1 MAKTADI
8 TTRARAPGKIIL
20 SGEYAVL
27 CGNPALAMAV
37 DKFCY
42 IKITSL
48 PASFLPSQASSH
60 AITFVFKDLNY
71 QCQLTIDELLS
82 IADQVMVHGQ
92 NSSRKNT
99 EVLLK
104 IREMIVHPYFLGVY
118 AFAFFARKLQL
129 KEILPD
135 DLLCEITSELPIGS
149 GMGSSA
155 ALIMG
160 MLHGL
165 LNYFSLPAIPAAIAL
180 EWGREIEGVQHDH
193 SSGMDLYLAHHGGG
207 IKFQDGKAKSRHLF
221 KGPFFLVNTG
231 KPQATTGECVR
242 EVKKRIAHA
251 ALLKDLYDVTSA
263 IDDAW
268 QKNDIQSMCD
278 GIRANHVL
286 LKAIGVVPSKAAL
299 FIEEIN
305 KLGFAAKVSGAGSIR
320 GDNAGM
326 VLVVGE
332 GDMAAVLAK
341 YSYQVLRVAGERH
354 GVSIL

>member
-1 MAKTADI
+1 MAKTAD
-8 TTRARAPGKIIL
+8 TTIRACAPGKIIL

-37 DKFCY
+37 NKFCY
-42 IKITSL
+42 TRITSL
-48 PASFLPSQASSH
+48 PASFASSSLSLRT
-60 AITFVFKDLNY
+60 ITFVFKDLNY
-71 QCQLTIDELLS
+71 QCQFTIDELLS
-82 IADQVMVHGQ
+82 IADQVMIHGQ
-92 NSSRKNT
+92 NGSRKNM
-99 EVLLK
+99 EILLK
-104 IREMIVHPYFLGVY
+104 IRGMIVHPYFLGIY

-129 KEILPD
+129 KEIMPAN
-135 DLLCEITSELPIGS
+135 LLCEIASELPIGS

-160 MLHGL
+160 MLHCL
-165 LNYFSLPAIPAAIAL
+165 SNYFSLPAIPAATAL

-193 SSGMDLYLAHHGGG
+193 SSGLDLYLAHNGGG
-207 IKFQDGKAKSRHLF
+207 IKFQEGKAESRPLF
-221 KGPFFLVNTG
+221 DGPFFLVNTG

-242 EVKKRIAHA
+242 EVKKHIAHA
-251 ALLKDLYDVTSA
+251 DLLKELYGITSV

-268 QKNDIQSMCD
+268 QKGDIQSMCD

-286 LKAIGVVPSKAAL
+286 LQALGVVPSKVAL

-332 GDMAAVLAK
+332 GDISDVLEK
-341 YSYQVLRVAGERH
+341 YSYQLLRVAGEKN